1 MERIRELLNT
11 SYLHKRGYTGKG
23 ITVAVMDTGLF
34 CHKDFAGRVMG
45 FYDVIN
51 GEKECYDDNGHG
63 THVAGIIGSSGC
75 AGMGQYMGMAPGCNL
90 LPIKV
95 LDRKGG
101 GNTDQV
107 KEAIEW
113 LLSQK
118 EKYRVRILNIS
129 VGMLKNAGEEEQV
142 ELIKLVEDVWDAGIV
157 VVAAAGNNGP
167 AENSVT
173 IPGICRS
180 IITVGSSDD
189 KEQIVRGQGLRRGYS
204 GRGPTDSCVM
214 KPEILAPGTQII
226 SCDMKENGYTTK
238 SGTSMATPV
247 VAGAIALLLSKY
259 PWMTPKDVKLKLYHT
274 ADRSCDSKWL
284 HVWGCLDLVKLL
296 K

>member
-142 ELIKLVEDVWDAGIV
+142 ELIKL
-157 VVAAAGNNGP
+157 
-167 AENSVT
+167 
-173 IPGICRS
+173 
-180 IITVGSSDD
+180 
-189 KEQIVRGQGLRRGYS
+189 
-204 GRGPTDSCVM
+204 
-214 KPEILAPGTQII
+214 
-226 SCDMKENGYTTK
+226 
-238 SGTSMATPV
+238 
-247 VAGAIALLLSKY
+247 
-259 PWMTPKDVKLKLYHT
+259 
-274 ADRSCDSKWL
+274 
-284 HVWGCLDLVKLL
+284 
-296 K
+296 